1 MDASVN
7 GRNEVLT
14 YGKRKLC
21 SRHLDGTIKVWDVSI
36 QKPKL
41 KIQVKGHNGP
51 VTCLAFLQ
59 SLDRLFS
66 ASADMSIKI

>member
-1 MDASVN
+1 VN
-7 GRNEVLT
+7 GRTEVLK
-14 YGKRKLC
+14 YGKRKL
-21 SRHLDGTIKVWDVSI
+21 SSGHLDGTIKVWNVSI

-41 KIQVKGHNGP
+41 NIEVKGHNGP
-51 VTCLAFLQ
+51 VKCLAFLQ